1 MNPDLPEGTALDEL
15 EGPRCDEPGPL
26 VVPRFI
32 GASSEESE
40 KDRMNAVTTNDA
52 ERVRR
57 VPTPPSALPISRR
70 AFLAGASLVAGCATA
85 RWLWDLNEH
94 FQSAAV
100 AVVKAED
107 YDDRLEAILSNGL
120 KELGLDAR
128 WAKGKSILLKPN
140 LVEPRLDAPH
150 VNTHPQVVRAAAE
163 LFRRWDAREVFVA
176 EGQGHFR
183 DSRLVLEQSGMAPVL
198 EEARLEYVDLNH
210 DEVFL
215 ADNRLG
221 RNGIARVH
229 LPKTLRR
236 ADLVVS
242 LAKMKTHHWAGVTLS
257 MKNLFGVL
265 PGICYGWPKNVLH
278 VAGIPESILD
288 LTATVRPALAVI
300 DGIVGMEGDGPIMGT
315 PKRAGVLV
323 MGTNLPAVDA
333 TAARLMGFDP
343 RRIPYLHGASG
354 RLGPI
359 GARRIEQRGEPIE
372 GLAQTFRLLDHPS
385 MKVFRS

>member
-1 MNPDLPEGTALDEL
+1 MKPDVSPQPGEGETDTRKPA
-15 EGPRCDEPGPL
+15 PRPDSQACVSNVSP
-26 VVPRFI
+26 
-32 GASSEESE
+32 
-40 KDRMNAVTTNDA
+40 
-52 ERVRR
+52 VR
-57 VPTPPSALPISRR
+57 LGRR
-70 AFLAGASLVAGCATA
+70 AFLAGAGLFVGAAGAK
-85 RWLWDLNEH
+85 WLWDFNEG
-94 FQSAAV
+94 FRSAAV
-100 AVVKAED
+100 AVVKAEE
-107 YDDRLEAILSNGL
+107 YDERLEAILSDGL
-120 KELGLDAR
+120 TELGIDAR

-140 LVEPRLDAPH
+140 LVEPRMESPH

-176 EGQGHFR
+176 EGQGHCR
-183 DSRLVLEQSGMAPVL
+183 DSRLVREQSGMAPML
-198 EEARLEYVDLNH
+198 EEAGLEYVDLNH
-210 DEVFL
+210 DDVFL

-221 RNGIARVH
+221 LNGIAQFY

-278 VAGIPESILD
+278 VAGIPQSILD
-288 LTATVRPALAVI
+288 LTATVRPHLAII

-315 PKRAGVLV
+315 PKRANVLV

-343 RRIPYLHGASG
+343 RRIPYLRVASG

-359 GARRIEQRGEPIE
+359 GSSRIQQRGESIE
-372 GLAQTFRLLDHPS
+372 RLAQRFELMDHPRMKTFRDS
-385 MKVFRS
+385 